1 MPNKQEKDRK
11 TQEEIKNEIND
22 NDNENIKSADDIDET
37 EGENISEKSD
47 MKDKKRKEE
56 SKKDIAMLEKK
67 LASREEE
74 LEKKESELAAV
85 KDLLLRR
92 QADFDNYK
100 KRIIRTQEEQK
111 KLAIKD
117 LSLDIITINDDLL
130 RAVEAAENVPQ
141 DESIRDA
148 HDSFVEGV
156 RLISNQIE
164 SALKKYGIEEIDS
177 MNQEFDPNYNEAVEI
192 STSEDVEKDT
202 ITKVYQKGFRLDDYV
217 IRSAKVCVTKPV
229 KTTDKPVSDNADEE
243 KKI

>member
-1 MPNKQEKDRK
+1 MPNRQEKDKK
-11 TQEEIKNEIND
+11 THEEVKDEVND
-22 NDNENIKSADDIDET
+22 IDNEEMKVADDIDELH
-37 EGENISEKSD
+37 EDEVSVKRE
-47 MKDKKRKEE
+47 MRDKKKKEE
-56 SKKDIAMLEKK
+56 SKKDILMLEKK

-100 KRIIRTQEEQK
+100 KRIIRTQDEQK
-111 KLAIKD
+111 KFAIKD

-141 DESIRDA
+141 DESLREA

-177 MNQEFDPNYNEAVEI
+177 INQEFDPNYNEAVEI
-192 STSEDVEKDT
+192 STSEDVKKDT

-217 IRSAKVCVTKPV
+217 IRSAKVRVSKPV
-229 KTTDKPVSDNADEE
+229 KSNDKTVSEDADEE
-243 KKI
+243 KSV